1 MKVVKNKKCLTL
13 LIIQS
18 VVKNLKCIVDE
29 LHEEKMGDFVDE
41 LENMIGEI
49 EVENEEERERL
60 FPNLSEMI
68 FYKGDEDYSLAAQYI
83 DTLIILKE

>member
-1 MKVVKNKKCLTL
+1 MKVVKNKKYFKL
-13 LIIQS
+13 LIMQC

-68 FYKGDEDYSLAAQYI
+68 YKGDDDYCLAAQYI
-83 DTLIILKE
+83 DTLIISKK

>member
-1 MKVVKNKKCLTL
+1 
-13 LIIQS
+13 
-18 VVKNLKCIVDE
+18 
-29 LHEEKMGDFVDE
+29 MGDFVNE

-68 FYKGDEDYSLAAQYI
+68 YKGDDDYCLAAQYI
-83 DTLIILKE
+83 DTLIISKK